1 MSAASTD
8 AQRMRRVRA
17 HKKGDHSLCTPKTC
31 AEVMQAGAEA
41 TTARAS
47 IVQGSAAHD
56 TTRVERTPRT
66 SGDGLGRVGGGQP
79 EASGLA
85 VDAVADRTPG
95 GIETAVVAFVAAL
108 PYQSPDPRALLAL
121 VAVRLA
127 QRVDETGA
135 LPAAVREL
143 RTLLMQL
150 VEVPNG
156 PAGPVDEV
164 RLRAAQR
171 KLDNILAT
179 AA

>member
-1 MSAASTD
+1 MNVPSAD

-31 AEVMQAGAEA
+31 PEAMAAGAAVVAPPAPVQAGASDGEA
-41 TTARAS
+41 
-47 IVQGSAAHD
+47 
-56 TTRVERTPRT
+56 
-66 SGDGLGRVGGGQP
+66 
-79 EASGLA
+79 
-85 VDAVADRTPG
+85 RTPG
-95 GIETAVVAFVAAL
+95 GIETAVRAFVETL
-108 PYQSPDPRALLAL
+108 PYREPDPRALLGHI
-121 VAVRLA
+121 AVRLA

-143 RTLLMQL
+143 RVLLVQL
-150 VEVPNG
+150 TEVPSG

-171 KLDNILAT
+171 RLDSILAT